1 MAIKIVVFDD
11 SYKCVIADVQE
22 VVGADIGEPDCQ
34 LTDPYEFIEFDDE
47 EEPKKYTDRLKPW
60 DVLNKSSDN
69 KCRISSD
76 KILTLVDPDKFILDA
91 YNEIINWMKFYT
103 NVQMIGD
110 NFLVRGYDNGEYI
123 QFREK
128 YNPTLF
134 VPSNKKTFYNDY
146 QM

>member
-34 LTDPYEFIEFDDE
+34 LTDPYEFIEFDEGD
-47 EEPKKYTDRLKPW
+47 EPKEYIDRLKPW
-60 DVLNKSSDN
+60 EVLNKSSDN

-91 YNEIINWMKFYT
+91 YNEIIN
-103 NVQMIGD
+103 
-110 NFLVRGYDNGEYI
+110 
-123 QFREK
+123 
-128 YNPTLF
+128 
-134 VPSNKKTFYNDY
+134 
-146 QM
+146 